1 MNRTHNRAL
10 HVKSGLAVT
19 GVALALGLSAT
30 ALAANGYKVWGT
42 AWHRP
47 PTGSLF
53 TVLSHGTAPQKA
65 LLRVYLDR
73 QACSWS
79 WVTEAKRFT
88 SYRAGQSTFKSTGHA
103 FITLWVNGRF
113 SKAFTARAGTTA
125 QPEYAC
131 SYLTTPNSQ
140 GLYRITSAR
149 RSNAYFVT
157 G

>member
-1 MNRTHNRAL
+1 MNRLPNPVRMRR
-10 HVKSGLAVT
+10 SSLAVT
-19 GVALALGLSAT
+19 VVALALGLSAT
-30 ALAANGYKVWGT
+30 AFAANGYRVWGT

-47 PTGSLF
+47 HTGSLF
-53 TVLSHGTAPQKA
+53 SVLSHGVAPQKA

-73 QACSWS
+73 QPCSWS
-79 WVTEAKRFT
+79 WASEAKRFT
-88 SYRAGQSTFKSTGHA
+88 TYKAGQSTFEGTGHA
-103 FITLWVNGRF
+103 FITLWVNGHF

-157 G
+157 S

>member
-1 MNRTHNRAL
+1 MNSL
-10 HVKSGLAVT
+10 HLGVGRSRLAVAAVVIGLAFAV
-19 GVALALGLSAT
+19 SAT

-47 PTGSLF
+47 PAGSLF
-53 TVLSHGTAPQKA
+53 TVLSHGTAPKKA

-79 WVTEAKRFT
+79 WATEAKRFT
-88 SYRAGQSTFKSTGHA
+88 SYRAGQSTFKGTGHA

>member
-1 MNRTHNRAL
+1 MNPFHFRAGR
-10 HVKSGLAVT
+10 SRLAVAA
-19 GVALALGLSAT
+19 VALGGAFAVSAT
-30 ALAANGYKVWGT
+30 GFAANGYTVWGT

-53 TVLSHGTAPQKA
+53 TVLSHGTAPKKA

-73 QACSWS
+73 RACSWS
-79 WVTEAKRFT
+79 WATEAKRFT
-88 SYRAGQSTFKSTGHA
+88 SYRAGQSTFKDTGHA
-103 FITLWVNGRF
+103 FVTLWVDGRF

-131 SYLTTPNSQ
+131 SYLTTPNLQ
-140 GLYRITSAR
+140 GLYRITAAR

>member
-1 MNRTHNRAL
+1 METHNCAVR
-10 HVKSGLAVT
+10 VKWGIAVT
-19 GVALALGLSAT
+19 VVALALALSAT

-88 SYRAGQSTFKSTGHA
+88 SYRDGQSTFKSTGHA
-103 FITLWVNGRF
+103 FITLWVSGRF
-113 SKAFTARAGTTA
+113 SKAFTARAGITA

>member
-1 MNRTHNRAL
+1 MNSL
-10 HVKSGLAVT
+10 HLGVGRSRLAVAAVVIGLAFAV
-19 GVALALGLSAT
+19 SAT

-47 PTGSLF
+47 PAGSLF
-53 TVLSHGTAPQKA
+53 TVLSHGTAPKKA

-79 WVTEAKRFT
+79 WATEAKRFT

-103 FITLWVNGRF
+103 FITLSVNGRF

>member
-1 MNRTHNRAL
+1 MNSL
-10 HVKSGLAVT
+10 HLGVGRSRLAVAAVVLGLAFAV
-19 GVALALGLSAT
+19 SAT

-47 PTGSLF
+47 PAGSLF
-53 TVLSHGTAPQKA
+53 TVLSHGTAPKKA

-79 WVTEAKRFT
+79 WATEAKRFT
-88 SYRAGQSTFKSTGHA
+88 SYRAGQSTFKGTGHA
-103 FITLWVNGRF
+103 FTTLWVNGRF

>member
-1 MNRTHNRAL
+1 MNSL
-10 HVKSGLAVT
+10 HLGVGRSRLAVAAVVLGLAFAV
-19 GVALALGLSAT
+19 SAT

-47 PTGSLF
+47 PAGSLF
-53 TVLSHGTAPQKA
+53 TVLSHGTAPKKA

-79 WVTEAKRFT
+79 WATEAKRFT
-88 SYRAGQSTFKSTGHA
+88 SYRAGQSTFKGTGHA

>member
-1 MNRTHNRAL
+1 MNSL
-10 HVKSGLAVT
+10 HSSRSRIAVAAVVLGLAFAV
-19 GVALALGLSAT
+19 SAT
-30 ALAANGYKVWGT
+30 GLAANGYKVWGT

-53 TVLSHGTAPQKA
+53 TVLAHGAAPKKA

-79 WVTEAKRFT
+79 WATEAKRFT
-88 SYRAGQSTFKSTGHA
+88 SYRAGQSAFKDTGHA
-103 FITLWVNGRF
+103 FITLWVDGRF

-125 QPEYAC
+125 EPEYAC

-140 GLYRITSAR
+140 GLYRITVAR

>member
-1 MNRTHNRAL
+1 MNSLQVRAGRSRL
-10 HVKSGLAVT
+10 AVAAVVLGLAFAV
-19 GVALALGLSAT
+19 SAT

-47 PTGSLF
+47 PAGSLF
-53 TVLSHGTAPQKA
+53 TVLSHGTAPKKA

-79 WVTEAKRFT
+79 WATEAKRFT
-88 SYRAGQSTFKSTGHA
+88 SYRAGQSTFKGTGHA